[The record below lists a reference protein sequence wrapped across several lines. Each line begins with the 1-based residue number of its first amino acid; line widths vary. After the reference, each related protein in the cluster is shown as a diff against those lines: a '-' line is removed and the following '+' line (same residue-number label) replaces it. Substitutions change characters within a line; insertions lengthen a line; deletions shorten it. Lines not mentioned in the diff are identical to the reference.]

1 MSPDPSTKPQKKQR
15 SSSSVSL
22 ATLLML
28 AVIIAAGVFLR
39 GQAYLGTEV
48 VEPLQAGSADAYA
61 LAQTLSSQG
70 ALQILSAPFDAN
82 AEADTS
88 ETFGSLGY
96 PLFLSLFANPEAST
110 GSINA
115 IVISQ
120 LVLGALAILL
130 VFMLTSRLMDRHW
143 ALIAAL
149 LTAVSP
155 YLVNISLYVVS
166 ATLLLVILLLYLTT
180 TAKIG
185 ERKAL
190 ISGFVAA
197 VLLGLVVWVD
207 PTYEFLILPWLLVL
221 YASSKGAS
229 KLITPIAA
237 ILGFALIV
245 GPWIARNQ
253 EVIDTPI
260 DTAPIAASLQQG
272 MPESQTGDAAS
283 TEATDL
289 QTVLGQFSGGFLDD
303 PRGFLSWYFIDKPTV
318 LWSVGEQAGIEQT
331 FVYPVSESPYTE
343 NPAFL
348 TSAEFMQLLHDPV
361 LLLGA
366 LGALLVWLP
375 FAGRRLTPAQRIGL
389 RSISLVLI
397 YTTLAKIFGTA
408 APQYATPLLPLL
420 FVMALTPFYIITAPQ
435 LEAAPKKAAKSKKS
449 KSKGQ
454 EREDEA
460 SEAAPEAA

>member
-1 MSPDPSTKPQKKQR
+1 MSPVKLKHRDGQ
-15 SSSSVSL
+15 SVSITIL
-22 ATLLML
+22 FLL

-39 GQAYLGTEV
+39 GQAFLGTEV

-70 ALQILSAPFDAN
+70 AYEVLSAPFDGSSD
-82 AEADTS
+82 ADTS

-96 PLFLSLFANPEAST
+96 PLFLSLFASPDANT
-110 GSINA
+110 GSIKTVI
-115 IVISQ
+115 IVQ
-120 LVLGALAILL
+120 LVLSALAILL
-130 VFMLTSRLMDRHW
+130 VFMLTSRLMDPHW
-143 ALIAAL
+143 GLIAAL
-149 LTAVSP
+149 LTAMSP
-155 YLVNISLYVVS
+155 YLVNISLYLVS
-166 ATLLLVILLLYLTT
+166 ATLLLVVLLLYLVT

-190 ISGFVAA
+190 IRGFVAA
-197 VLLGLVVWVD
+197 VFLGIVVWVD
-207 PTYEFLILPWLLVL
+207 PTYEFLVLPWLLVV

-229 KLITPIAA
+229 KLLTPVAA

-245 GPWIARNQ
+245 GPWVARNQ

-272 MPESQTGDAAS
+272 MPESQAGDAAA
-283 TEATDL
+283 TETTDL
-289 QTVLGQFSGGFLDD
+289 QTVLGQFRGGFLDD
-303 PRGFLSWYFIDKPTV
+303 PRGFLSWYFIDKPAV

-331 FVYPVSESPYTE
+331 YVYPVSETPYAE
-343 NPAFL
+343 HPVFL
-348 TSAEFMQLLHDPV
+348 TSAEFMQLLHDPL

-420 FVMALTPFYIITAPQ
+420 FVMALTPLYIITAPQ

-449 KSKGQ
+449 KSKDEEQ
-454 EREDEA
+454 KDEA
-460 SEAAPEAA
+460 GETEPEAA